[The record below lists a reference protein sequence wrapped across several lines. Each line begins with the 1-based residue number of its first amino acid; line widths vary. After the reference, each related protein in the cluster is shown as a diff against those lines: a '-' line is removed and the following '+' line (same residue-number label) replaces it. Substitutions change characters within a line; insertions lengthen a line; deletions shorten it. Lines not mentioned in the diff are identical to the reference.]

1 MQKKKEKIYNKNA
14 RFYAWTQKKRK
25 RTHAHAHN
33 RADKKES
40 MDAARS
46 GFCSNY
52 IAQEASAASAEFG
65 FEKEEVV
72 NVLCIPQA
80 GLGAFT
86 FL

>member
-1 MQKKKEKIYNKNA
+1 M
-14 RFYAWTQKKRK
+14 WTQKRNAH
-25 RTHAHAHN
+25 THTHN
-33 RADKKES
+33 RADK
-40 MDAARS
+40 DARS

>member
-1 MQKKKEKIYNKNA
+1 MDTK
-14 RFYAWTQKKRK
+14 KKRK
-25 RTHAHAHN
+25 RTHARSDN
-33 RADKKES
+33 RAADKKES
-40 MDAARS
+40 MDARS

>member
-1 MQKKKEKIYNKNA
+1 M
-14 RFYAWTQKKRK
+14 WTQKKRNAH
-25 RTHAHAHN
+25 THTHN

-40 MDAARS
+40 MDARS

>member
-1 MQKKKEKIYNKNA
+1 MD
-14 RFYAWTQKKRK
+14 TKKRNAH
-25 RTHAHAHN
+25 THAHN

-40 MDAARS
+40 IDARS

>member
-1 MQKKKEKIYNKNA
+1 
-14 RFYAWTQKKRK
+14 
-25 RTHAHAHN
+25 
-33 RADKKES
+33 
-40 MDAARS
+40 MDARS
-46 GFCSNY
+46 GFCSKY
-52 IAQEASAASAEFG
+52 IAQEASAASAKFG

>member
-1 MQKKKEKIYNKNA
+1 M
-14 RFYAWTQKKRK
+14 WTQKRNAH
-25 RTHAHAHN
+25 THTHN
-33 RADKKES
+33 RADKNES
-40 MDAARS
+40 MDARS

>member
-1 MQKKKEKIYNKNA
+1 YIIKTLDFTRGHKKKE
-14 RFYAWTQKKRK
+14 K

>member
-1 MQKKKEKIYNKNA
+1 M
-14 RFYAWTQKKRK
+14 TQKE
-25 RTHAHAHN
+25 THTHNHN

-40 MDAARS
+40 MNNAS

-52 IAQEASAASAEFG
+52 IAQEASAASAKFG

-86 FL
+86 FLQTKLWRFSN